1 MKLAVFTVML
11 PDLTPELAVRE
22 LRAAGYEGVEWRVT
36 NIPETLR
43 NKPPSFWG
51 NNLCTLA
58 PNEKDA
64 SRARNLADSTGLAVP
79 NLGTYIAVGDLP
91 AVEEAMNF
99 AQIAGSSQIRVSVG
113 TLQRE
118 AYTRLFA
125 ASKAFLV
132 KVEALARLFSVRAL
146 VEIHHGTI
154 CPSASSAYRLVS
166 HFDPEA
172 IGVIYDP
179 GNMVFE
185 GFEDYR
191 LGIELLG
198 PYLAHVH
205 IKNAA
210 YTIPEE
216 GGVWMPRWA
225 PLEDGVVN
233 FTWLFMA
240 LQEAGYDG
248 WLSMEDFSET
258 RPSREAL
265 RHNYDFIQDIFKKN

>member
-1 MKLAVFTVML
+1 
-11 PDLTPELAVRE
+11 
-22 LRAAGYEGVEWRVT
+22 
-36 NIPETLR
+36 
-43 NKPPSFWG
+43 
-51 NNLCTLA
+51 
-58 PNEKDA
+58 
-64 SRARNLADSTGLAVP
+64 
-79 NLGTYIAVGDLP
+79 
-91 AVEEAMNF
+91 
-99 AQIAGSSQIRVSVG
+99 
-113 TLQRE
+113 
-118 AYTRLFA
+118 
-125 ASKAFLV
+125 
-132 KVEALARLFSVRAL
+132 

-210 YTIPEE
+210 YTIPEK
-216 GGVWMPRWA
+216 GGVWIPCWA

-233 FTWLFMA
+233 FTWLFTA

-248 WLSMEDFSET
+248 WLSMEDFSEA
-258 RPSREAL
+258 RPSGEEL
-265 RHNYDFIQDIFKKN
+265 RHNYDFIQDTLKKLKGETRQ